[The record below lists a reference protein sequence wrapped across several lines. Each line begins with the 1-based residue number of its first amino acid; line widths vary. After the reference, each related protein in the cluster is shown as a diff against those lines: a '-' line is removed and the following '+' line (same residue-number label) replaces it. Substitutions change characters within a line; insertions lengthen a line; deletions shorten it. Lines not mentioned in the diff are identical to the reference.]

1 MNEELHEVI
10 MDYLNGE
17 DAPILSQLMPAVMEK
32 TGASREEIVGALHTL
47 NNRHEFSM
55 SIDSDLEIHFY
66 TPWLCKCNRC
76 ENQWDA
82 TNYDTYGGGL
92 YYTGHR
98 LDKEN
103 ICRDCEQAIVAD
115 WFARGKPKLKD
126 VWDDGGDE
134 DE

>member
-1 MNEELHEVI
+1 MSEELHKAI

-17 DAPILSQLMPAVMEK
+17 DAPILRDLMPAVMEK
-32 TGASREEIVGALHTL
+32 TGASREEVVGALYTL

-55 SIDSDLEIHFY
+55 SIDSKLEIHFY
-66 TPWLCKCNRC
+66 KPWLCKCRC
-76 ENQWDA
+76 GKQWDA

-92 YYTGHR
+92 YYTGHG

-103 ICRDCEQAIVAD
+103 VCRSCEQAIVAD

>member
-1 MNEELHEVI
+1 MSEELHKAI

-17 DAPILSQLMPAVMEK
+17 DAPILSHLMPAVMEK
-32 TGASREEIVGALHTL
+32 TGASREEVVGALHTL

-55 SIDSDLEIHFY
+55 SIDRKLEIHLY
-66 TPWLCKCNRC
+66 IPWLCKCSRC
-76 ENQWDA
+76 GKEWDA
-82 TNYDTYGGGL
+82 TNYDAFGGGL
-92 YYTGHR
+92 YSTGHG

-103 ICRDCEQAIVAD
+103 VCRSCEQEIVAD

-126 VWDDGGDE
+126 ICGDGSDE